1 MFVFDFDVVG
11 AGWLSIDVESS
22 ANSNAYLQ
30 AHLNNKIFMIEEN
43 NFYFGFPSGLQVFD
57 YIVDGQ
63 VVETIEFNIIEHEIS
78 YYNYMPPEDYQLGD
92 VNNDGSISILDIII
106 IVNGIMG
113 EELEYLE
120 FLSADLN
127 EDGIL
132 NVLDVISIVNI
143 ILNN

>member
-1 MFVFDFDVVG
+1 
-11 AGWLSIDVESS
+11 
-22 ANSNAYLQ
+22 
-30 AHLNNKIFMIEEN
+30 
-43 NFYFGFPSGLQVFD
+43 
-57 YIVDGQ
+57 
-63 VVETIEFNIIEHEIS
+63 
-78 YYNYMPPEDYQLGD
+78 MPPEDYQLGD

-120 FLSADLN
+120 FLSADFN